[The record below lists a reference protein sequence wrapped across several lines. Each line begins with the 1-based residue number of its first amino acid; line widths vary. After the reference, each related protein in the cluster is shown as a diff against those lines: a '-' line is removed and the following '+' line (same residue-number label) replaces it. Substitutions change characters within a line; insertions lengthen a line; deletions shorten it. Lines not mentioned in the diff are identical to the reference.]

1 MPLLLPQLTPYHQL
15 WNFDNFVCPHWFWC
29 CSWAHPVGL
38 FEGDVFSDD
47 ATQSML
53 DHDTRK
59 RLCKKLRR
67 VVAEK
72 RTAMASL
79 LEISNIG
86 LFGLWFQNR

>member
-1 MPLLLPQLTPYHQL
+1 MTIL
-15 WNFDNFVCPHWFWC
+15 FVHTGSGAVRGPIRLDFLK
-29 CSWAHPVGL
+29 VM
-38 FEGDVFSDD
+38 FFSDD